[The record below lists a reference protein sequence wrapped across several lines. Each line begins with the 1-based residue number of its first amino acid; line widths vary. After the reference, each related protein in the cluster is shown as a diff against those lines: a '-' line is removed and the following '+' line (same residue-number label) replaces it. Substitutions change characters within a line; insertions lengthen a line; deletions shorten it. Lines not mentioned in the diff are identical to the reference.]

1 MELIVI
7 GILILLNGFFALSEI
22 ALVSSKK
29 SRLEQMK
36 IEGKKGAKSSLKLLE
51 KSENF
56 LSAVQVGITLIGI
69 VTGVYGGLN
78 IAEDITPFFQNIEFL
93 RSSAD
98 DIALVVTIV
107 TITYFS
113 IVFGELVP
121 KTIALSNPEKIA
133 VKIAPIIFYFSK
145 LFYPFV
151 KLLSISTSL
160 FNKFIGIEK
169 KSEHLTESELR
180 QMIKIASHEGVIEK
194 EQNLIHEKVFY
205 FADKKAKHIMTPRV
219 DVEWVDLKESE
230 ESVRSAI
237 LGSKHNKIICSN
249 DDLDNFVGILVIKDF
264 LLKSNTG
271 KSFNVSD
278 LVVSPIIVPENAEA
292 HNVLKLFRHEQ
303 SYFSIVVNEY
313 GSFEGIITLHDIMEN
328 LIGEMP
334 EEGETEEPDIFVRSD
349 KSVLVSGDAPVE
361 ILDGIIEG
369 FVADFGTIN
378 YSTVA
383 GFVFD
388 RIRKIPQVGDKFE
401 YAGYTVEIVD
411 IDGNRID
418 KILIS
423 KIKDSQ

>member
-1 MELIVI
+1 M
-7 GILILLNGFFALSEI
+7 LNGFFALSEI

-29 SRLEQMK
+29 SRLEQMR
-36 IEGKKGAKSSLKLLE
+36 IDGIKGAKSSLKLLE

-69 VTGVYGGLN
+69 VTGVYGGLS
-78 IAEDITPFFQNIEFL
+78 IAEEIAPFFQNIDFL
-93 RSSAD
+93 KSSAD
-98 DIALVVTIV
+98 DVALVVTIF

-121 KTIALSNPEKIA
+121 KTIALSDPEKIA
-133 VKIAPIIFYFSK
+133 VKIAPVIFYLSK

-160 FNKFIGIEK
+160 FNKFLGIEK
-169 KSEHLTESELR
+169 KPEYLTESELR

-194 EQNLIHEKVFY
+194 EQNIIHEKVFY
-205 FADKKAKHIMTPRV
+205 FADKKAKHIMTHRV

-230 ESVRSAI
+230 ENIRSVI
-237 LGSKHNKIICSN
+237 IGSRHNKIICGN
-249 DDLDNFVGILVIKDF
+249 DDLDNFVGILVIKDY
-264 LLKSNTG
+264 LLRLNT
-271 KSFNVSD
+271 STSVNISELIVA
-278 LVVSPIIVPENAEA
+278 PIIVPENAEA
-292 HNVLKLFRHEQ
+292 HNVLKLFRQKQ

-369 FVADFGTIN
+369 FVVDFGTIN

-388 RIRKIPQVGDKFE
+388 RIRKIPQIGDKFD

-411 IDGNRID
+411 LDGNRID
-418 KILIS
+418 KILIY